1 MNVHQDDLVLWNKIV
16 LLQIMQT
23 KIQMRRLN
31 IEKKYFNLYRK
42 VQINKYKDDPSIYQ
56 EEDDE
61 VYDQDSID
69 AIDELFTMK
78 IPKTS
83 YVEDHQSP
91 SDIESNEPGSQSQ
104 LEKNSLKPL
113 QNQSKKS
120 FFK

>member
-104 LEKNSLKPL
+104 FEKNSLKPL